1 MRITT
6 DPFVNSTAFLN
17 VTTRETPTHHEE
29 EFNYNWLIGVG
40 IFLFILFTCSSRGN
54 RRTAPNRS
62 QPAPPPQNRQTSP
75 TPSPPA
81 IVSSTTTPPANE
93 STLPTLPLDDYTSSP
108 GPTAVS
114 SQGMEDENTHRD
126 DSVSPTAPPPSYDS
140 IMSHPSMPPPNYD
153 TVVKWIT

>member
-93 STLPTLPLDDYTSSP
+93 STLPTLPLDDYTSLP

-126 DSVSPTAPPPSYDS
+126 DSVSPTAPPRPMTVSWATPLC
-140 IMSHPSMPPPNYD
+140 HPPV
-153 TVVKWIT
+153 TTRW